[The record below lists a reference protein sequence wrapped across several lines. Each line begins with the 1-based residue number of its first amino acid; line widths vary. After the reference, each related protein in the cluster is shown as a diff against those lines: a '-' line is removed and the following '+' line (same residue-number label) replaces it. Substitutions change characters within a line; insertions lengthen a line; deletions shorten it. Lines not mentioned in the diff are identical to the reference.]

1 MSETLVIRLGA
12 GNAELAEW
20 VVVDDTGACTL
31 APAAGPVAGAA
42 ALTPG
47 RRTVCLLPATR
58 VLRTRADV
66 PVRNQNRIALALP
79 FALED
84 LLAEDIDELH
94 FASGTRHADGR
105 ISVGVIRRTHME
117 ETLAL
122 LARSG
127 LAPHAIFADSD
138 GVADLTG
145 TTTVL
150 LEDAQVILRDPGGD
164 AVAAETDGLEALLD
178 LWMAHTRPPGEDGVT
193 TPRHLQVYDATTDGC
208 PNKLWEELQ
217 DKVQSVE
224 VRRLPDGALARLAA
238 GVAVSPGVNLLQGPY
253 AKRSSFANY
262 WPRWR
267 LAAALVAAAGLTMLL
282 NAGLETWRLRR
293 ESAALDIELGQAIA
307 HTFPGSAAADV
318 RALVD
323 QRLQAGTP
331 EQGLA
336 AGRQFLDTLRTVAGA
351 VSRTGSTRI
360 ETLNYR
366 AGVMEL
372 TLRVPNADSLDSI
385 RKLVTE
391 SGNLSAEIQSSN
403 AEGEQ
408 IMGRI
413 RITSATRAGGA

>member
-1 MSETLVIRLGA
+1 MSETLVVRLGTS
-12 GNAELAEW
+12 NAELAEW

-42 ALTPG
+42 ALAAG
-47 RRTVCLLPATR
+47 RRTVCLLPSTR

-66 PVRNQNRIALALP
+66 PVRNQNRLALALP

-84 LLAEDIDELH
+84 LLADDIDDLH

-105 ISVGVIRRTHME
+105 ISVAVIRRTHMDDY
-117 ETLAL
+117 LAL
-122 LARSG
+122 LATAG
-127 LAPHAIFADSD
+127 LAPQAVFADSD

-150 LEDAQVILRDPGGD
+150 LEDTQVILRDPGGD
-164 AVAAETDGLEALLD
+164 AIAAETDGLEALLG
-178 LWMAHTRPPGEDGVT
+178 LWLAQARPAAEDGVSAL
-193 TPRHLQVYDATTDGC
+193 RHLQIYDATTEGW
-208 PNKLWEELQ
+208 PNTLWEELQ
-217 DKVQSVE
+217 DKVQSLE

-238 GVAVSPGVNLLQGPY
+238 GVAVSPGLNLLQGPY
-253 AKRSSFANY
+253 AKRSSFASY

-267 LAAALVAAAGLTMLL
+267 LAAALVSALGLTMLL
-282 NAGLETWRLRR
+282 TAGVETWRLKQ
-293 ESAALDIELGQAIA
+293 ESAALDAELGQAIA
-307 HTFPGSAAADV
+307 HTFPGAAARDV
-318 RALVD
+318 RTLVD
-323 QRLQAGTP
+323 ERLRAANP
-331 EQGLA
+331 EQGMA
-336 AGRQFLDTLRTVAGA
+336 MGRQFLDTLRIVAGA

-391 SGNLSAEIQSSN
+391 SGRLSAEIQSSN

-408 IMGRI
+408 IQGRI
-413 RITSATRAGGA
+413 RITSTAGPGGA

>member
-1 MSETLVIRLGA
+1 MSETLVVRLRS
-12 GNAELAEW
+12 GNTELAEW

-42 ALTPG
+42 ALSPG

-66 PVRNQNRIALALP
+66 PIRNQNRLAQALP

-84 LLAEDIDELH
+84 LLAEDIDDLH
-94 FASGTRHADGR
+94 FASGARHADGR
-105 ISVGVIRRTHME
+105 ISVAVIRRTHMDE
-117 ETLAL
+117 FVARLA
-122 LARSG
+122 AAG
-127 LAPHAIFADSD
+127 LAPQAIYADSD
-138 GVADLTG
+138 GVSDLAG

-164 AVAAETDGLEALLD
+164 AIAAETDGLDALLA
-178 LWMAHTRPPGEDGVT
+178 LWLAQSRPADESGVSA
-193 TPRHLQVYDATTDGC
+193 PRNLQVYDATTEGW
-208 PNKLWEELQ
+208 PNRLWEELQ
-217 DKVQSVE
+217 NQVQSLE

-238 GVAVSPGVNLLQGPY
+238 GIAVNPGVDLLQGPY
-253 AKRSSFANY
+253 ARRSSFASY

-267 LAAALVAAAGLTMLL
+267 LAAALVGALGITMLL
-282 NAGLETWRLRR
+282 SAGVETWRLRR

-307 HTFPGSAAADV
+307 HTFPGSNAGDV

-323 QRLQAGTP
+323 QRLQIGSP

-336 AGRQFLDTLRTVAGA
+336 KGRQFLDTLRTVASA

-360 ETLNYR
+360 ESLNYR
-366 AGVMEL
+366 TGIMEL

-391 SGNLSAEIQSSN
+391 DGKLNAEIQSSN
-403 AEGEQ
+403 AEGEEIQ
-408 IMGRI
+408 GRI
-413 RITSATRAGGA
+413 RISSAAGPGGA

>member
-1 MSETLVIRLGA
+1 MSETLVIRLGT

-31 APAAGPVAGAA
+31 APAAGPIAGAA
-42 ALTPG
+42 ALSAG

-58 VLRTRADV
+58 VVRTRADV
-66 PVRNQNRIALALP
+66 PVRNQNRLALALP

-84 LLAEDIDELH
+84 LLAEDIDDLH

-105 ISVGVIRRTHME
+105 LSVAVIRRTHMD
-117 ETLAL
+117 ETLEL
-122 LARSG
+122 LARAG
-127 LAPHAIFADSD
+127 LAPQAIYADSD
-138 GVADLTG
+138 GVADLAG

-150 LEDAQVILRDPGGD
+150 LEDTQVILRDPGGD
-164 AVAAETDGLEALLD
+164 AVAAETDGLEALLE
-178 LWMAHTRPPGEDGVT
+178 LWLAQTRPAAEDGAT
-193 TPRHLQVYDATTDGC
+193 TPRHLQVYDATTEGW
-208 PNKLWEELQ
+208 PNTLWEELQ
-217 DKVQSVE
+217 QKLQSLE

-238 GVAVSPGVNLLQGPY
+238 GIAVSPGVNLLQGPY

-267 LAAALVAAAGLTMLL
+267 LAAALVAAAGITMLL

-293 ESAALDIELGQAIA
+293 ESAALDIELSQAIA
-307 HTFPGSAAADV
+307 HTFPGSAVPEV

-323 QRLQAGTP
+323 QRLQAGDT

-336 AGRQFLDTLRTVAGA
+336 LGRQFLDTLRTVAGA

-366 AGVMEL
+366 TGVMEL

-391 SGNLSAEIQSSN
+391 GGRLSAEIQSSN

-408 IMGRI
+408 IQGRI
-413 RITSATRAGGA
+413 RITSAARAGGA

>member
-1 MSETLVIRLGA
+1 MSETLVVRLGA
-12 GNAELAEW
+12 SNAELAEW

-42 ALTPG
+42 ALSAG

-66 PVRNQNRIALALP
+66 PVRNQNRLALALP

-84 LLAEDIDELH
+84 LLAEDIDDLH

-105 ISVGVIRRTHME
+105 ISVAVIRRTHMDE
-117 ETLAL
+117 FVAL
-122 LARSG
+122 LASAG
-127 LAPHAIFADSD
+127 LAPHAIYADSD
-138 GVADLTG
+138 GVADLAG

-164 AVAAETDGLEALLD
+164 AVAAETDGLEAVLE
-178 LWMAHTRPPGEDGVT
+178 LWLAQDRPAGEDGVT
-193 TPRHLQVYDATTDGC
+193 APRHLQVYDATTEGW
-208 PNKLWEELQ
+208 PNALWEQMQE
-217 DKVQSVE
+217 KVQSLE

-238 GVAVSPGVNLLQGPY
+238 GVATSPGLNLLQGAY

-267 LAAALVAAAGLTMLL
+267 LAAALVASAAIAMLL
-282 NAGLETWRLRR
+282 NAGLETWRLQR
-293 ESAALDIELGQAIA
+293 ESAALDIELNQAIA
-307 HTFPGSAAADV
+307 HTFPGSTASDV

-323 QRLQAGTP
+323 QRLQAGNP
-331 EQGLA
+331 QQGLA
-336 AGRQFLDTLRTVAGA
+336 QGRQFLDTLRIVAGA
-351 VSRTGSTRI
+351 VSRTASTRI

-372 TLRVPNADSLDSI
+372 SLRVPNADSLDSI

-391 SGNLSAEIQSSN
+391 DGKLSAEIQSSN

-408 IMGRI
+408 ILGRI
-413 RITSATRAGGA
+413 RITSAARAGGA